1 MLTLQASILA
11 HIDVFAVTAAAAF
24 LMVPVAFLFRPTKA
38 RQQPGAGHLAP
49 AHASVEFFRRGCDL
63 IFTRYA
69 YNLA

>member
-11 HIDVFAVTAAAAF
+11 YIDVFAVTAAAAF

-49 AHASVEFFRRGCDL
+49 PTHRLNFSAADA
-63 IFTRYA
+63 T
-69 YNLA
+69 